1 MKKSILLGIFL
12 LLSAVLAHA
21 QLDWMVTDL
30 KCGNGELDQFELCE
44 EGVEETRCDIIGE
57 MLKVATACD
66 TDHCTCLPR
75 VIRSFCGND
84 IREGIELCDGNAT
97 QDFCPEFGRRMNL
110 TLKCNDKCGCD
121 IIDTVP
127 EDYDPGYLEH
137 LDNQSKKEPVC
148 GDKQVDGA
156 EQCDPP
162 GVLCTTNLG
171 EPGECTDNCTCE
183 VLEKEENE
191 EKEEINKTEEAEE
204 NKTIQVQDNGIKV
217 HQLNETEKDNE
228 EEKGFF
234 TKLWDW
240 IVSLF
245 S

>member
-1 MKKSILLGIFL
+1 MKKSLVLGLFL
-12 LLSAVLAHA
+12 VLLSVAAYA

-30 KCGNGELDQFELCE
+30 KCGNGKLDQFELCE
-44 EGVEETRCDIIGE
+44 EGVETTRCEIIGE

-75 VIRSFCGND
+75 VIKTFCGND
-84 IREGIELCDGNAT
+84 IREGIELCDGESEE
-97 QDFCPEFGRRMNL
+97 DLCPEFGKRINL
-110 TLKCNDKCGCD
+110 TLECNAKCGCD

-127 EDYDPGYLEH
+127 EDYNPEYLQQ
-137 LDNQSKKEPVC
+137 LDNESKKEAVC

-162 GVLCTTNLG
+162 GTLCTTNLD
-171 EPGECTDNCTCE
+171 EPGECSDKCICE
-183 VLEKEENE
+183 ILVTEKNE
-191 EKEEINKTEEAEE
+191 TEQVNETVPEKKDE
-204 NKTIQVQDNGIKV
+204 IKV
-217 HQLNETEKDNE
+217 HQLNETEKE
-228 EEKGFF
+228 AESEPGFF
-234 TKLWDW
+234 TKIWNW